1 MAIVARPGLFR
12 SARTTLGALLVV
24 VALAHLAQA
33 ALSSSTDVVA
43 GSVGAAFAYGVVS
56 ANVFLDQQ
64 WAYTAAVGLPFL
76 AFFYSDHRI
85 TGVPTH
91 PVEILYL
98 CLYSVVIVL
107 GVYLRFGAPVA
118 NHAN

>member
-118 NHAN
+118 NHTN

>member
-12 SARTTLGALLVV
+12 SARTTLGAVLVV

-64 WAYTAAVGLPFL
+64 WAYTAAVGLPF
-76 AFFYSDHRI
+76 FYSDHRI

-91 PVEILYL
+91 PVEILYM

-118 NHAN
+118 NHTN